1 MLPVSPL
8 QRGPG
13 KSLEEEQVHQG
24 QTAARRTGPSQGR
37 LRRCC
42 RAPVIN
48 MWRQHDQQVTNRP
61 TRLDLRPASSLT
73 PQKIRSTDD
82 QKAKAWWVW
91 KREMVMVCDEGR
103 CIWALNYIICFT
115 LYHGVFVILAKWLG
129 CSCWRCLGD
138 LYDLLKILLVERQM
152 LRAALVGCRC
162 FLCKSRRS
170 PNC

>member
-61 TRLDLRPASSLT
+61 TRLDLRPASSCFGRWWLMPWRGTPWGPASPLT

-115 LYHGVFVILAKWLG
+115 LYHGVFVILPKWLG

-138 LYDLLKILLVERQM
+138 LYDLLKILLSV
-152 LRAALVGCRC
+152 RC
-162 FLCKSRRS
+162 
-170 PNC
+170 

>member
-61 TRLDLRPASSLT
+61 TRLDLRPASSCFGRWWLTPWRGTPWGPASPLT
-73 PQKIRSTDD
+73 PQKIRSTT
-82 QKAKAWWVW
+82 
-91 KREMVMVCDEGR
+91 KRPRPGGFGKGRWSWYVMRGD
-103 CIWALNYIICFT
+103 
-115 LYHGVFVILAKWLG
+115 VFGL
-129 CSCWRCLGD
+129 
-138 LYDLLKILLVERQM
+138 
-152 LRAALVGCRC
+152 
-162 FLCKSRRS
+162 
-170 PNC
+170 